1 MYFYLMLAGMV
12 CTAFIYALLLVG
24 YSRLHSA
31 SKESIHV
38 KVVGFAR
45 ALSGWLMYLFWM
57 GMWFS
62 PQPRICFTLGE
73 CDLSLVAPIKVS
85 PLSIALGTPF
95 LLVGVIMGL
104 LGLKELSFRV
114 ASHEEPKQVV
124 TGGVYSLVRH
134 PQYLGGLLAHVGI
147 SLILSALYSLLATP
161 LVFIALFTMAK
172 TEEKYLLEKFGSQ
185 YRRYMEKVSGFLPL
199 HTLKR

>member
-1 MYFYLMLAGMV
+1 MVAGML
-12 CTAFIYALLLVG
+12 CTAFVYTLLLVG
-24 YSRLHSA
+24 YSRFHPA

-38 KVVGFAR
+38 KVVFFVR
-45 ALSGWLMYLFWM
+45 ALSGWLMYAFWM

-73 CDLSLVAPIKVS
+73 CGVSLIVPMKVS

-95 LLVGVIMGL
+95 FLVGAVLGL

-114 ASHEEPKQVV
+114 ASHEEPKEVV
-124 TGGVYSLVRH
+124 TSGVYSLVRH

-161 LVFIALFTMAK
+161 AVFIALYVMARA
-172 TEEKYLLEKFGSQ
+172 EEKYLLEKFGSQ

-199 HTLKR
+199 RALKR

>member
-1 MYFYLMLAGMV
+1 MLTGMV
-12 CTAFIYALLLVG
+12 STAFIYALLLVG
-24 YSRLHSA
+24 YSKLRSV
-31 SKESIHV
+31 SKESIRV
-38 KVVGFAR
+38 KIVGFAR
-45 ALSGWLMYLFWM
+45 ALSGWLMYAFWM

-62 PQPRICFTLGE
+62 PQPRICFTLNG
-73 CDLSLVAPIKVS
+73 CDLSQIASIKVS

-95 LLVGVIMGL
+95 LLVGAIMGL

-114 ASHEEPKQVV
+114 ASHQEPKQVV
-124 TGGVYSLVRH
+124 TSGVYSLVRH

-161 LVFIALFTMAK
+161 LVFIALYIMAK
-172 TEEKYLLEKFGSQ
+172 AEEKYLIEKFGSQ

-199 HTLKR
+199 RTIKR

>member
-1 MYFYLMLAGMV
+1 MYFYLMLTGMV
-12 CTAFIYALLLVG
+12 STAFIYALLLVG
-24 YSRLHSA
+24 YSKLRSV
-31 SKESIHV
+31 SKESIRV
-38 KVVGFAR
+38 KIVGFAR
-45 ALSGWLMYLFWM
+45 ALSGWLMYAFWM

-62 PQPRICFTLGE
+62 PQPRICFTLNG
-73 CDLSLVAPIKVS
+73 CDLSQIASIKVS

-95 LLVGVIMGL
+95 LLVGAIMGL

-114 ASHEEPKQVV
+114 ASHQEPKQVV
-124 TGGVYSLVRH
+124 TSGVYSLVRH

-161 LVFIALFTMAK
+161 LIFIALYIMAK
-172 TEEKYLLEKFGSQ
+172 AEEKYLIEKFGSQ

-199 HTLKR
+199 RTIKR